1 MDVRCVRSE
10 REISRNAPV
19 TAAETELGITSLF
32 SLAITYVALKSLAR

>member
-19 TAAETELGITSLF
+19 TAAETGVRNTSVF
-32 SLAITYVALKSLAR
+32 SLANTYLALKSLAR